1 MSIQPLQAYFHHTLA
16 LLHDTYGYDAILQE
30 LHTIQRIRAVEP
42 AALGLAPASSPVPPV
57 ANSSVAKDVAT
68 PPKDSKPKKTRRPRM
83 IIPDE
88 IRCEAIL
95 PNQQRCSL
103 TKNMHSDYCTHHIKR
118 YGVEAHNPQPLHD

>member
-42 AALGLAPASSPVPPV
+42 AALGLAPASPPVSPVAKDPPVPPV
-57 ANSSVAKDVAT
+57 AKE
-68 PPKDSKPKKTRRPRM
+68 SKTKKTRRPRM

-118 YGVEAHNPQPLHD
+118 HGVEAQVPPHPLHA